1 MVKELEKL
9 TKMLEALTQV
19 AVIVATELKKEVEK

>member
-1 MVKELEKL
+1 MKELEKL

-19 AVIVATELKKEVEK
+19 AVIVATELKKGMEKC